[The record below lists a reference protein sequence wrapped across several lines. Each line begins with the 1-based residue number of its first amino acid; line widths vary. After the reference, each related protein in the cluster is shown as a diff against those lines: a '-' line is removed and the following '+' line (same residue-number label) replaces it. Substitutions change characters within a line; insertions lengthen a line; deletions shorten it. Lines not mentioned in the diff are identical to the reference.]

1 VDTQGRRD
9 VEEVLEF
16 EKFTAAQKEF

>member
-16 EKFTAAQKEF
+16 EKFTVAQKEF